1 MINQR
6 HTQHTLLE
14 RLKKFSNKRLPN
26 THNTKLLLVKTGL
39 LIYKCYECELVE
51 WRGKKLSLQLDHID
65 GNATN
70 NSLSNLRLLCPNCHS
85 QTETYCGKNRKKTN
99 KRFYK
104 KSFCKK
110 CNKELSTTWATQCLD
125 CFNKHK
131 KSETKI
137 CWPDKQRLSDLVQ
150 NRTSMESLARE
161 LGVTSNALRKRCR
174 KYGIDWHQ

>member
-1 MINQR
+1 MINQK

-110 CNKELSTTWATQCLD
+110 CNKELSTPGLRNVWIVSTNTRNLKLKYVGLI
-125 CFNKHK
+125 NK
-131 KSETKI
+131 
-137 CWPDKQRLSDLVQ
+137 DLVIWYKTELAW
-150 NRTSMESLARE
+150 NLLPESLE
-161 LGVTSNALRKRCR
+161 
-174 KYGIDWHQ
+174 